1 MKTWYAMILALIF
14 SVASWAAEVVNINT
28 ASADELAA
36 ALKGVGPSKAEAI
49 INYRESNGAFK
60 HIDELVNVKGIGV
73 RTVDLNREFISLGG
87 NTAVE
92 PDRD

>member
-28 ASADELAA
+28 ASAEQLAA

-49 INYRESNGAFK
+49 INYREANGAFK

-73 RTVDLNREFISLGG
+73 RTVDLNREAIRLGG
-87 NTAVE
+87 NAAAE

>member
-28 ASADELAA
+28 ASAEQLAA

-49 INYRESNGAFK
+49 INYREANGAFK

-73 RTVDLNREFISLGG
+73 RTVDLNRELIRLGG
-87 NTAVE
+87 NTAPQ

>member
-28 ASADELAA
+28 ASAEQLAA

-49 INYRESNGAFK
+49 INYREANGAFK

-73 RTVDLNREFISLGG
+73 RTVDLNREFIRLGG
-87 NTAVE
+87 NTAPE

>member
-1 MKTWYAMILALIF
+1 MILALIF

-49 INYRESNGAFK
+49 INYRETNGAFK

-73 RTVDLNREFISLGG
+73 RTVDLNREFISLDSD
-87 NTAVE
+87 TAAK

>member
-1 MKTWYAMILALIF
+1 MILALIF

-49 INYRESNGAFK
+49 VTYRETNGA
-60 HIDELVNVKGIGV
+60 
-73 RTVDLNREFISLGG
+73 
-87 NTAVE
+87 
-92 PDRD
+92 